1 MIIIIVRGYEIL
13 TNLIFSQDQWSKI
26 EKYYKYMVNELRNQT
41 NKIIILDITVSIK
54 FQYPIINLSSENMT
68 KIIPKDKNSIFKISI
83 PIYIGE
89 WNHVDR
95 EKNHQQIPMISVK

>member
-1 MIIIIVRGYEIL
+1 MFIQELENVATFTDKWGLNMIYD
-13 TNLIFSQDQWSKI
+13 N
-26 EKYYKYMVNELRNQT
+26 
-41 NKIIILDITVSIK
+41 
-54 FQYPIINLSSENMT
+54 
-68 KIIPKDKNSIFKISI
+68 KNSIFKISLYGIPNDHNYQDRKLGLINVSTIAKI